1 MTFQDFHNIQSGQN
15 VTAELFQYDIF
26 RKLSKNFGFH
36 RNQCKTQTIHGYATQ
51 S

>member
-1 MTFQDFHNIQSGQN
+1 MTFQDFYNIQSGQN
-15 VTAELFQYDIF
+15 GTAELFQYGIF
-26 RKLSKNFGFH
+26 WKLSKKFSFH